1 MKSEV
6 INGLRLKSDIE
17 LFYIFL
23 AKFDEIVE
31 HFNYAKHKK
40 SFFDIIKKDSI
51 VSKKKYEAND
61 ILVKKE
67 TIKRNEIIMIKT
79 GNVPVSFIKHLRN
92 SIAHGQISLDRSRYV
107 ICDKVKYGKNS
118 KLYGYEYFTA
128 YGIYDKTKIVSL
140 INFLLSIL
148 VEN

>member
-1 MKSEV
+1 MKNEV

-23 AKFDEIVE
+23 AKFDELVE
-31 HFNYAKHKK
+31 HFSYAKHKK
-40 SFFDIIKKDSI
+40 SFFGIIKKNSI

-61 ILVKKE
+61 ILVEKDKIKE
-67 TIKRNEIIMIKT
+67 NEMIMIKT
-79 GNVPVSFIKHLRN
+79 DNVPVSFIKHLRN
-92 SIAHGQISLDRSRYV
+92 SIAHGQISLDGNRYV

-118 KLYGYEYFTA
+118 KRYGNEYLTA

-140 INFLLSIL
+140 INFLLSISE
-148 VEN
+148 EN